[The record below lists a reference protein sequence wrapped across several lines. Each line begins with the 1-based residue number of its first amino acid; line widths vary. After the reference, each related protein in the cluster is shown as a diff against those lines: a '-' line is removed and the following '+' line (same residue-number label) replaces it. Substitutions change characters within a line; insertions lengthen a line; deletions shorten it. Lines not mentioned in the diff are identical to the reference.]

1 MYAPSLSVSGK
12 TAIVTGGKRGVGKA
26 IALAFA
32 EAGANVAIC
41 DVVVEDGE
49 LEAVAKEIKLLGRC
63 SIALLCDVTRKTD
76 VDDMVEKVSA
86 EFGHIDILVNNA
98 AVLGDK
104 CPVLEFNESDFDRI
118 VDVDLKGAFL
128 CSQAAGRKMAERKSG
143 SIVNI
148 ATVDAWRPS
157 LKSSPYSAAK
167 AGLVMLTKSLA
178 VELAC
183 YNIRANAVAPGW
195 TQTEMTKMRWNPPEA
210 KRQLEATIPIGRM
223 AQPSDIAA
231 VALFLA
237 SDAAGYITGH
247 TIAVD
252 GGASL

>member
-12 TAIVTGGKRGVGKA
+12 AVIVTGAKRGIGKA
-26 IALAFA
+26 IALALA
-32 EAGANVAIC
+32 EAGADVAVC
-41 DVVVEDGE
+41 DVVVDDGE
-49 LEAVAKEIKLLGRC
+49 LEAIAKEIKLLGRR
-63 SIALLCDVTRKTD
+63 SLALLCDVTRKTD
-76 VDDMVEKVSA
+76 VDDMVEKVSL
-86 EFGHIDILVNNA
+86 EFEHIDILVNNA

-104 CPVLEFNESDFDRI
+104 CPVLEFSESEFDRI

-178 VELAC
+178 AELAC

-195 TQTEMTKMRWNPPEA
+195 TQTEMTKKRWNSPEA

-223 AQPSDIAA
+223 AQPRDIAA
-231 VALFLA
+231 VALFLS
-237 SDAAGYITGH
+237 SDAAGYVTGH
-247 TIAVD
+247 TITVD